1 MIAGLYQL
9 LGVTVF
15 KGESRNYW
23 EDDKWHTYL
32 LIIWSR
38 LFIFCTCLFSGKTYS
53 DSWCSVN
60 NCVRESLVL
69 DTCVPLAR
77 FNTRFFISHS
87 SAASLSLRPKRCKK
101 KLHNTTL
108 TYSKFHLFSLASN
121 FPLQCMWGTNWH
133 HHHAA
138 QETQQERQKE
148 SVQLTS
154 WRGNTPDSFYSTWTD
169 MPLLSLTLLS
179 QYILNFN
186 ILSPPSGETIRL
198 HQSCSPIRILW
209 NLRNTSS
216 VLATS

>member
-1 MIAGLYQL
+1 MLGEQL
-9 LGVTVF
+9 CQRVACLGYLCS
-15 KGESRNYW
+15 SRQIQ
-23 EDDKWHTYL
+23 HTL
-32 LIIWSR
+32 LHQPQ
-38 LFIFCTCLFSGKTYS
+38 FSGLSFTQAEEMQKKAPQY
-53 DSWCSVN
+53 
-60 NCVRESLVL
+60 
-69 DTCVPLAR
+69 
-77 FNTRFFISHS
+77 HS
-87 SAASLSLRPKRCKK
+87 A
-101 KLHNTTL
+101 
-108 TYSKFHLFSLASN
+108 YSKFHLFSLASN